1 MSEDKLSQEAR
12 KAYAEAQKEFDEA
25 AAHEAE
31 KVSTAQNSAETEVK
45 AKSGSKNGKNA
56 DSAAEHSSHSHVSP
70 GDSAGHENGGGAQ
83 AGGQPAADEAD
94 ELTGELA
101 HAQEDR
107 IATLNQ
113 DLDRAKDDL
122 ARARADLYNLQ
133 QEYSNYAKRTKAEI
147 PQQQEAGVASVVDA
161 LMGVLD
167 DIDLAR
173 QHGDL
178 EGPFGAVATKLES
191 TLQTRF
197 KVKRYGKVGDTF
209 DPNLH
214 QAIQMAPGADD
225 GGEHI
230 IDAVAQPGYLMG
242 ERVLRAAM
250 VVVGVEKSPSADQ
263 TSEA

>member
-12 KAYAEAQKEFDEA
+12 KAYAEAQKDFDKA
-25 AAHEAE
+25 AAHEVE
-31 KVSTAQNSAETEVK
+31 KASEAQKTEAK
-45 AKSGSKNGKNA
+45 PKSGSKKGKKA
-56 DSAAEHSSHSHVSP
+56 KSVAGHPAP
-70 GDSAGHENGGGAQ
+70 GHAPSGGSAGHEAGGAAQ
-83 AGGQPAADEAD
+83 ASDKPVSGEAD
-94 ELTGELA
+94 ELTSELVQ
-101 HAQEDR
+101 AQEDR
-107 IATLNQ
+107 IAALNQ
-113 DLDRAKDDL
+113 ELDQAKDDL
-122 ARARADLYNLQ
+122 ARARADLFNLQ

-147 PQQQEAGVASVVDA
+147 PQQQEAGVASVVNA

-197 KVKRYGKVGDTF
+197 KVKRYGAVGDTF

-214 QAIQMAPGADD
+214 QAIQMAPGVDDD
-225 GGEHI
+225 GEHV

-250 VVVGVEKSPSADQ
+250 VVVGVEKNSSADQ
-263 TSEA
+263 PSEA

>member
-12 KAYAEAQKEFDEA
+12 KAYAEAQKDFDKA

-31 KVSTAQNSAETEVK
+31 KASEAQKSAETEAK
-45 AKSGSKNGKNA
+45 AKSGSKKGKKA
-56 DSAAEHSSHSHVSP
+56 KSAADHSASSHASP
-70 GDSAGHENGGGAQ
+70 GDSAGHEAGGVAQ
-83 AGGQPAADEAD
+83 AGDKPASGEAD
-94 ELTGELA
+94 ELTSELTQ
-101 HAQEDR
+101 AQEDR
-107 IATLNQ
+107 IAALNQ
-113 DLDRAKDDL
+113 ELDQAKDDL

-133 QEYSNYAKRTKAEI
+133 QEYSNYVKRTKAEI
-147 PQQQEAGVASVVDA
+147 PQQQEAGVASVVNA

-191 TLQTRF
+191 ALQTRF
-197 KVKRYGKVGDTF
+197 KVKRYGAVGDTF

-214 QAIQMAPGADD
+214 QAIQMAPGSDD
-225 GGEHI
+225 DGEHI

-250 VVVGVEKSPSADQ
+250 VVVGVEKNSSADQ
-263 TSEA
+263 PSEA

>member
-12 KAYAEAQKEFDEA
+12 KAYAEAQKDLDIA
-25 AAHEAE
+25 AAREAE
-31 KVSTAQNSAETEVK
+31 KAKAAEETGEAEEK
-45 AKSGSKNGKNA
+45 AKSGSQKGKKAKSNSDHSAPDQAASSDAATSETEPSPEA
-56 DSAAEHSSHSHVSP
+56 DSEP
-70 GDSAGHENGGGAQ
+70 GASET
-83 AGGQPAADEAD
+83 D
-94 ELTGELA
+94 ELVSELA
-101 HAQEDR
+101 QAQEDR
-107 IATLNQ
+107 IAALNQ
-113 DLDRAKDDL
+113 ELDQTKDEL

-147 PQQQEAGVASVVDA
+147 PQQQEAGVASVVNA

-178 EGPFGAVATKLES
+178 EGSFGAVATKLES

-197 KVKRYGKVGDTF
+197 KVTRYGAVGDTF

-214 QAIQMAPGADD
+214 QAIQMAPGADND
-225 GGEHI
+225 GEHV

-250 VVVGVEKSPSADQ
+250 VVVGIDQNSSADQ
-263 TSEA
+263 PAEA

>member
-12 KAYAEAQKEFDEA
+12 KAYAEAQKDFDIA
-25 AAHEAE
+25 AAREAE
-31 KVSTAQNSAETEVK
+31 KAKAAEETGEAEEK
-45 AKSGSKNGKNA
+45 AKSGSQKGKKAKSNSDHGAPDQAAASDAATGETEPSPEA
-56 DSAAEHSSHSHVSP
+56 DSEP
-70 GDSAGHENGGGAQ
+70 GASET
-83 AGGQPAADEAD
+83 D
-94 ELTGELA
+94 ELTSELA
-101 HAQEDR
+101 QAQEDR
-107 IATLNQ
+107 IAALNQ
-113 DLDRAKDDL
+113 ELDQTKDEL

-147 PQQQEAGVASVVDA
+147 PQQQESGVASVVNA

-191 TLQTRF
+191 TLETRF
-197 KVKRYGKVGDTF
+197 KVKRYGEVGDTF

-214 QAIQMAPGADD
+214 QAIQMAPGADND
-225 GGEHI
+225 GEHV

-250 VVVGVEKSPSADQ
+250 VVVGIDQNSSADQ
-263 TSEA
+263 PAEA